1 MAKEERNIMTL
12 PLDQLTNEEL
22 QTRVLRMQAHREVI
36 NLEDAEENQRI
47 NAARKAERAR
57 TNANR
62 QAEMKQISAMHA
74 GIQKMCRHRQG
85 GFRHKLYSGDGKPC
99 ITKFI
104 MPDGVTAFY
113 QCSRCRLKE
122 YTPHPDLQ
130 KRDPELYAA
139 RKAFTDR
146 LEELHQESGL
156 DFIKGPTFAW
166 MKNGVPF
173 VPEMAGS
180 AETQKGY

>member
-1 MAKEERNIMTL
+1 MAKEERNIMLL
-12 PLDQLTNEEL
+12 PIDQLTLEEL
-22 QTRVLRMQAHREVI
+22 QFRVARMQAKQAEI
-36 NLEDAEENQRI
+36 SLESTEEQQRI
-47 NAARKAERAR
+47 FAAKKAERAR
-57 TNANR
+57 SNAQR
-62 QAEMKQISAMHA
+62 QSEMKQISATNA
-74 GIQKMCRHRQG
+74 QIQKACRHRQG

-122 YTPHPDLQ
+122 YTPHQNLQ
-130 KRDPELYAA
+130 KRNPELYAA
-139 RKAFTDR
+139 KKLLCGK

-166 MKNGVPF
+166 MKDGVPF
-173 VPEMAGS
+173 VPEMIGS

>member
-1 MAKEERNIMTL
+1 MAKEDRNIMTL
-12 PLDQLTNEEL
+12 PIDQLTLEEL
-22 QTRVLRMQAHREVI
+22 QLRVARMQAHREI
-36 NLEDAEENQRI
+36 MLLG
-47 NAARKAERAR
+47 KAEHDQKVWEAR
-57 TNANR
+57 EAERHKRNSER
-62 QAEMKQISAMHA
+62 QVEMKRNSANKA
-74 GIQKMCRHRQG
+74 QIQKMCRHRQG

-122 YTPHPDLQ
+122 YTPHQNLQ
-130 KRDPELYAA
+130 KRNPELYAA
-139 RKAFTDR
+139 KKLLCDK

-166 MKNGVPF
+166 QKDGVPF
-173 VPEMAGS
+173 VPEMIGS